1 MRFTFCAVVSRC
13 AAVSLAPLLQKKV
26 PSCLMPYVNG
36 SHQQKRCGVLLSSYN
51 DHLVCL
57 KVSNISYTLP
67 HLQLGKTVRTM
78 LALHGFGVR
87 VRVGVGGWIQS

>member
-1 MRFTFCAVVSRC
+1 VRFTFCAVVSRC
-13 AAVSLAPLLQKKV
+13 AAVSLAPLLQRKV

-67 HLQLGKTVRTM
+67 HLQFITPTLNPYSIPTFNPNPYFNPKPNP
-78 LALHGFGVR
+78 
-87 VRVGVGGWIQS
+87 